1 MTRWMALKPQRWSL
15 KQGAQAVACAVVVA
29 AMVGGLSAD
38 TPPSAY
44 QLPSNSEVIGYL
56 LESVNWYRHVYT
68 ERQIANEPTDLM
80 FLDDNQAIERQIVK
94 LSFEFAKADGTL
106 ETNAASLHGGTT
118 PSRPPSADLAH
129 FIELKNRN
137 DQLSQQ
143 ATDEIK
149 NLDKRL
155 NTAKGVDRG
164 KLQAA
169 EEDTQTRLQLL
180 NAVAQGINDLV
191 EFVQSPGEGEG
202 HSGHLDSTIDDLA
215 QSIPEV
221 TNPSA
226 SSATTPLQETN
237 SRLAN
242 SNAGIL
248 GLVSDVSAM
257 KHKLH
262 VVDEKIRLTDSLTLS
277 ANNLRIP
284 LAGFVTHLIQSAAIS
299 DSQPSDLLSL
309 REQKSHLDAVTVDL
323 KELSPVIIALD
334 KQKVLLAEY
343 KSHLLPWRIAVAGQY
358 RQAWK
363 QLMVRLIV
371 VSLIIGLLLAIG
383 QLSRRFT
390 LRHVHDP
397 NRRRFISMS
406 HQFLTVFAITVVIVF
421 VLASDLRSVATYFG
435 LLSAGLLLALE
446 NVILATLGSL
456 LLVGKRGIRIGD
468 RVQVSGVTGDVID
481 MGLLQFQ
488 LKEFD
493 IENGRYTGHVATFSN
508 SLVFVSPAT
517 GLMRFDCAPEK
528 TSQAAA
534 SKSETKPQA
543 EERVSFADE

>member
-1 MTRWMALKPQRWSL
+1 
-15 KQGAQAVACAVVVA
+15 
-29 AMVGGLSAD
+29 
-38 TPPSAY
+38 
-44 QLPSNSEVIGYL
+44 
-56 LESVNWYRHVYT
+56 VYT
-68 ERQIANEPTDLM
+68 ERQVAHEPADLV
-80 FLDDNQAIERQIVK
+80 FLDDNQAIERQTVN
-94 LSFEFAKADGTL
+94 LSFEFAKADAML
-106 ETNAASLHGGTT
+106 ETSAAFSHGRPTS
-118 PSRPPSADLAH
+118 PDPPSADLRH
-129 FIELKNRN
+129 FIELKKRN
-137 DQLSQQ
+137 DQLSRQ
-143 ATDEIK
+143 AIEEIK

-155 NTAKGVDRG
+155 NRAMGADRRNL
-164 KLQAA
+164 KAA
-169 EEDTQTRLQLL
+169 EEDDQTRLQLL
-180 NAVAQGINDLV
+180 DAVAQGLNDLV
-191 EFVQSPGEGEG
+191 EFVQSPGEVQG

-221 TNPSA
+221 TGVSV
-226 SSATTPLQETN
+226 SSATVPLQEAN
-237 SRLAN
+237 SRTAGRD
-242 SNAGIL
+242 AGIL

-257 KHKLH
+257 KHKLQ
-262 VVDEKIRLTDSLTLS
+262 VVDEKIRLTDNLTLS

-284 LAGFVTHLIQSAAIS
+284 LAGFIAHLIQTVAIS
-299 DSQPSDLLSL
+299 NSQTSDLLSL
-309 REQKSHLDAVTVDL
+309 REQKSQLDALTLDL
-323 KELSPVIIALD
+323 KELSPVIVALD

-343 KSHLLPWRIAVAGQY
+343 RSHVLPWRIAVAGQY

-363 QLMVRLIV
+363 ELLMRLV
-371 VSLIIGLLLAIG
+371 VVLLIIGLLLAIG

-406 HQFLTVFAITVVIVF
+406 HQFLTLFAITVVVVF

-488 LKEFD
+488 LREFD
-493 IENGRYTGHVATFSN
+493 VENGRYTGHMATFSN

-517 GLMRFDCAPEK
+517 GLVRFNSAPEK
-528 TSQAAA
+528 TSQAVA
-534 SKSETKPQA
+534 SKSGTEPQA
-543 EERVSFADE
+543 DERVSVAGE